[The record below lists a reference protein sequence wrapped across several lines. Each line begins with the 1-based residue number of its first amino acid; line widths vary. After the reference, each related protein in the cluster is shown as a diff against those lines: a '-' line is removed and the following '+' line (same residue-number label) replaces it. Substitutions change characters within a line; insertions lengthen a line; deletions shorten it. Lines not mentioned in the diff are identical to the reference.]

1 MATAAAERPAASIPR
16 TVLAILIGLVG
27 LWLLVFGG
35 ELLSLGGSAYYV
47 IAGVA
52 MLLTTVLL
60 FRRNPLALWVYAAL
74 LVGTLIWAIAEV
86 GFDFWQ
92 LAPRGDV
99 LVPIGILL
107 LLPWFHRGLTT
118 PVRLT
123 RGAGMALAIALLVSV
138 AVLLIA
144 VARNPHDTPGTLPG
158 HDYGPVYFP
167 AAKGDW
173 PDYAGTWAGLKWSPL
188 TQVTAANVKDLQV
201 AWHIHTGDLKRPGD
215 PVEITYEVTPIKI
228 GDYLYLCTP
237 HDIVIALDPVTGQQ
251 RWRYDPHVNV
261 RGTQHMSCR
270 GVSYY
275 DAAAAAGAPPGPPRQ
290 SPDCTTRIFVATND
304 ARLIAVDA
312 LTGRPCMTFGN
323 NGQINL
329 WPGMPAYH
337 EGWYQ
342 FTSAP
347 LVTRGLVVLAGSIY
361 DDMSKWMPSGVIRA
375 FDAKSGRLVWN
386 WDPGNPNSTAPI
398 RPGQRYSWSS
408 PNSWSTSTAD
418 EKLGMIYVPMGMGAV
433 DQYGVGRPSTTERF
447 ATSVV
452 ALDTATGKPRWV
464 FQTIHHDLWDMDVPT
479 QPALLD
485 LPVPGRGMVPALVQ
499 STKTGNI
506 FVLDRRTGK
515 PIIPVLEQKVP
526 QGGMPDD
533 RISPTQPL
541 STLTLLPP
549 VVKEADMWG
558 ATMLDQLLCR
568 VRFKKAR
575 YEGWYTPPTLRPTIV
590 FPGNFGVMDWGGM
603 AIDPVRKIAFAHPNY
618 MAFVDQL
625 TTRKAQAEN
634 KGSEQGYNPNTGAPF
649 GVYLNPFLSKLGL
662 PCQAPPWGYVAG
674 IDLVSGKVR
683 WMHKNGTIR
692 DESPLPLPLPLKL
705 GVPSLGPPM
714 VTAAGLAFMTST
726 LDYYARA
733 YDMRTGRELWKARL
747 PNGAQAG
754 PMSYLGRDGR
764 QYVVVVSGG
773 HGSLGTKR
781 GDDIIA
787 YALPRRS

>member
-1 MATAAAERPAASIPR
+1 MAEGVADKRSRNIPR
-16 TVLAILIGLVG
+16 TVLAIVVG
-27 LWLLVFGG
+27 LLGLLLLGFGG
-35 ELLSLGGSAYYV
+35 ELAALGGSLYYV
-47 IAGVA
+47 AAGIA
-52 MLLTTVLL
+52 LLATCVLL
-60 FRRNPLALWVYAAL
+60 LRGSPVALWVYAAL
-74 LVGTLIWAIAEV
+74 LVGTLIWAVAEV

-92 LAPRGDV
+92 LAPRGDL
-99 LVPIGILL
+99 LVPIGIVF
-107 LLPWFHRGLTT
+107 LLPWFHRDMAV

-123 RGAGMALAIALLVSV
+123 RGAGMALAIALLVSA
-138 AVLLIA
+138 AVLVIA
-144 VARNPHDTPGTLPG
+144 LPRNPHDLNGTLPD
-158 HDYGPVYFP
+158 HSYGAAYFP

-173 PDYAGTWAGLKWSPL
+173 PAYAGSWAGLKWSPL
-188 TQVTAANVKDLQV
+188 AQINGANVRNLEV
-201 AWHIHTGDLKRPGD
+201 AWHIKTGDTKRAGD
-215 PVEITYEVTPIKI
+215 PVEITYEVTPIKV
-228 GDYLYLCTP
+228 GDTLYLCTP
-237 HDIVIALDPVTGQQ
+237 HDIVIALDPVTGHE
-251 RWRYDPHVNV
+251 RWRFDPQVHVT
-261 RGTQHMSCR
+261 GTQHMTCR

-275 DAAAAAGAPPGPPRQ
+275 DSAAAVGAPPGPPRP
-290 SPDCTTRIFVATND
+290 STDCTTRIFIATND
-304 ARLIAVDA
+304 ARLIAIDA
-312 LTGRPCMTFGN
+312 LTGKPCASFGKG
-323 NGQINL
+323 GQINL

-375 FDAKSGRLVWN
+375 FDAKTGRLVWN

-398 RPGQRYSWSS
+398 KPGQRYSWSS

-418 EKLGMIYVPMGMGAV
+418 EKLGLIYVPMGMGAV
-433 DQYGVGRPSTTERF
+433 DQYGANRPATTEKF

-464 FQTIHHDLWDMDVPT
+464 FQTVHHDLWDMDVPT
-479 QPALLD
+479 QPALID

-515 PIIPVLEQKVP
+515 PIFPVLEQKVP
-526 QGGMPDD
+526 QAGMPGDWV
-533 RISPTQPL
+533 SPTQPL
-541 STLTLLPP
+541 STVTLLPP

-558 ATMLDQLLCR
+558 ATMVDQLLCR
-568 VRFKKAR
+568 IRFKQAR
-575 YEGWYTPPTLRPTIV
+575 YEGWYTPPTLKPTIV

-625 TTRKAQAEN
+625 TTRKAHAQN

-674 IDLVSGKVR
+674 INLVTGKVA

-692 DESPLPLPLPLKL
+692 DESPLPLPIKM

-714 VTAAGLAFMTST
+714 ITAAGVAFMTSA

-747 PNGAQAG
+747 PAGAQAG

-764 QYVVVVSGG
+764 QYVIVVAGG
-773 HGSLGTKR
+773 HGSLGTKL
-781 GDDIIA
+781 GDDVIA
-787 YALPRRS
+787 YALPRGR